1 MQQKI
6 LMKQKKNRNGKSRV
20 TPKTSSNTDKRKII
34 RTLKP
39 LQKADGGNFT
49 SMKIQYLSE
58 IYNITTSIVRNVLNK
73 NGYALTPA
81 RIKTI
86 FLATDL
92 PKHLHFA
99 ENVFKSNKPTFWTN
113 DICFYLDGRKSVH

>member
-1 MQQKI
+1 
-6 LMKQKKNRNGKSRV
+6 MKQKKNRNGKSRV
-20 TPKTSSNTDKRKII
+20 TTKTSSNTDKRKII

-39 LQKADGGNFT
+39 LQKAYDGNFT

-58 IYNITTSIVRNVLNK
+58 INNITTRIVRNVLKK
-73 NGYALTPA
+73 NGYALTPT

-86 FLATDL
+86 FLASDL

-99 ENVFKSNKPTFWTN
+99 ENVFKSNKPAFWTN
-113 DICFYLDGRKSVH
+113 DICFCLDGKKSVH

>member
-6 LMKQKKNRNGKSRV
+6 LMKQKKSRNGKSRF
-20 TPKTSSNTDKRKII
+20 TTKTSSNTDKRKIM

-39 LQKADGGNFT
+39 LQKAYDGNFT

-58 IYNITTSIVRNVLNK
+58 INNITTRIVGNVLNK
-73 NGYALTPA
+73 NGYALTPT

-86 FLATDL
+86 FLASDL

-113 DICFYLDGRKSVH
+113 DICFCLDGKKSVH

>member
-6 LMKQKKNRNGKSRV
+6 LMKQKKSRNGKSRF
-20 TPKTSSNTDKRKII
+20 TTKTSSNTDKRKIM

-39 LQKADGGNFT
+39 LQKAYDGNFT

-58 IYNITTSIVRNVLNK
+58 INNITTRIVRNVLNK
-73 NGYALTPA
+73 NGYALTPT

-86 FLATDL
+86 F
-92 PKHLHFA
+92 
-99 ENVFKSNKPTFWTN
+99 
-113 DICFYLDGRKSVH
+113 